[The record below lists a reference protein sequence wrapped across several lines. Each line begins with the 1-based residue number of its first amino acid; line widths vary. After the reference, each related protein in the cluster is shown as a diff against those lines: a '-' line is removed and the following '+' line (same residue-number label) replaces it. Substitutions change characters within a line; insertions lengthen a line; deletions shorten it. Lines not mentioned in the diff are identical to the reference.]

1 MTEAKIQ
8 EPPNASPS
16 VVTRSTGFGPL
27 SAVVLLIV
35 TYFAS
40 QLMAGIL
47 IGLGAAVLG
56 FDAAEALDKLE
67 SSTYVQFAYVL
78 VVEVI
83 TLAVLWWFM
92 RRRSISWKEIG
103 LGRKFMTRDIAPALQ
118 VFVVYFMALIAVTT
132 AVEALIPSLDV
143 DQKQQLGFESAAT
156 DVQLI
161 FVFMSLVILPAI
173 VEEIMVRGFL
183 YSGLRKKFK
192 KVTAAIVASL
202 IFGAAHLQFGLGA
215 SPLWIAAIDTTVL
228 SLFLIYLRERTGS
241 LWAGMLV
248 HGLKN
253 GLAFLFLFVF
263 TTQ

>member
-1 MTEAKIQ
+1 MNEVKIQ
-8 EPPNASPS
+8 EPSDIGPDAQA
-16 VVTRSTGFGPL
+16 RRIGFGPL
-27 SAVVLLIV
+27 SAVVVVVV

-47 IGLGAAVLG
+47 IGIGAAVLG
-56 FDAAEALDKLE
+56 FDAADALDKLE
-67 SSTYVQFAYVL
+67 SSTYMQFAYVL
-78 VVEVI
+78 VVEAI

-92 RRRSISWKEIG
+92 RHRSISWGDIG
-103 LGRKFMTRDIAPALQ
+103 LSRKFMVRDIAPALQ
-118 VFVVYFMALIAVTT
+118 VFVVYFMALIAVTA
-132 AVEALIPSLDV
+132 AVEALVPGLDV

-156 DVQLI
+156 DFQLI
-161 FVFMSLVILPAI
+161 FVFVSLVILPAI

-192 KVTAAIVASL
+192 KITAAVIASL

-215 SPLWIAAIDTTVL
+215 SPLWIAAIDTTIL

-241 LWAGMLV
+241 LWSGMLV

-253 GLAFLFLFVF
+253 GLAFLFLFVLAA
-263 TTQ
+263 Q